1 MTLKSVPGIGNL
13 RFRRLVDH
21 FDSPLKVLDASVS
34 ELTCVE
40 GITPRLARAI
50 RHQKTPDWVETEL
63 ERVHRHQY
71 TLITLHDP
79 GYPPLLLEIPD
90 PPPILYIYGQLDP
103 ETAGISVVGSRHA
116 SSYGLTTTH
125 RLCKRLAAF
134 GMVVVSGMARGID
147 TAAHNGALAG
157 NGRTVA
163 VLGSGLA
170 CIYPAENRNL
180 FHRIAE
186 NGAVITEFALNDKP
200 EPRHF
205 PMRNRIISGLSL
217 GTVVVEAAKRSGS
230 LITARLAAEQGRDV
244 FAVPGNIHAPTADG
258 PHHLIQQGAKLVRTV
273 EDIIE
278 EIRPQWSAGDIGCKQ
293 NLNPGQ
299 DRPILKNSGPLDL
312 TPSEKTVFAAL
323 EAYEVHIDELTQR
336 LASDTA
342 TISSLLMQ
350 LELKGMVCRH
360 PGNHYARHIDY
371 ADMDAPDETGRSVD
385 KGRGRN

>member
-1 MTLKSVPGIGNL
+1 MKSVPRIGNL

-21 FDSPLKVLDASVS
+21 FDSPRRVLDASVS
-34 ELTCVE
+34 ELTRVE
-40 GITPRLARAI
+40 GITPRLAGAI
-50 RHQKTPDWVETEL
+50 RYQKTPDWVDSEL
-63 ERVHRHQY
+63 ERVRRHKY
-71 TLITLHDP
+71 TVVTLHDS

-103 ETAGISVVGSRHA
+103 GTAGISVVGSRHA

-186 NGAVITEFALNDKP
+186 NGAVITEFALDDKP
-200 EPRHF
+200 EPHHF

-230 LITARLAAEQGRDV
+230 LITARLAAEQGREV

-258 PHHLIQQGAKLVRTV
+258 PHHLIQQGAKLVRKV
-273 EDIIE
+273 ADIIE
-278 EIRPQWSAGDIGCKQ
+278 EIRPQCAAGETGCRQ

-299 DRPILKNSGPLDL
+299 DRPILKNTEPLDL
-312 TPSEKTVFAAL
+312 TDLTPPEKAVFAAL
-323 EAYEVHIDELTQR
+323 EAYEVHIDELTRR
-336 LASDTA
+336 LASDAA

-371 ADMDAPDETGRSVD
+371 TDMDVPDETARTVD
-385 KGRGRN
+385 KG